1 MKVGLMRLFTSCTKQ
16 VCDSKKSAPRL
27 KHTRDFLASSPNR
40 ATELLLNRHAG
51 YFDPSHLHADQYL
64 IYKPRSGPP
73 ALFDVSGV
81 ELNFF
86 SGIRHHNAQQQATT
100 PNLAVHSRGICLLA
114 RWIRFTWTP
123 SKSEFACD
131 NVNRN
136 VDTMSRGKPTTSQG
150 HQERTVVVPSVDGFQ
165 ERMPIKTHAPH
176 DGRKLRQSLH
186 KWRKRLLAIRK
197 QMKKAIKVPFRVQNK
212 RHIWN
217 KTVSVALTQ
226 RYLPTTQWSHEDK
239 NTKEQHHKDKTAEE
253 KQSILPE
260 YFAHSYFVCYSPHAS
275 YFHH

>member
-1 MKVGLMRLFTSCTKQ
+1 MCDELYFLLIAHIAQDTLIFKMTTKDTLIFKMTTIYSETFCNNKILFASHYRSLKTCTSVFQICTSYIPMKVGLMRLFTSCTKQ

-114 RWIRFTWTP
+114 R
-123 SKSEFACD
+123 
-131 NVNRN
+131 
-136 VDTMSRGKPTTSQG
+136 
-150 HQERTVVVPSVDGFQ
+150 
-165 ERMPIKTHAPH
+165 
-176 DGRKLRQSLH
+176 
-186 KWRKRLLAIRK
+186 
-197 QMKKAIKVPFRVQNK
+197 
-212 RHIWN
+212 
-217 KTVSVALTQ
+217 
-226 RYLPTTQWSHEDK
+226 
-239 NTKEQHHKDKTAEE
+239 
-253 KQSILPE
+253 
-260 YFAHSYFVCYSPHAS
+260 
-275 YFHH
+275 